1 MAHPLPAIGA
11 ALSIL
16 DLAKFMPWLLEE
28 QRDLELQDFC
38 FGSVLNGDWKVFS
51 DLAKGLLDGYCGRL
65 GIHGPFSGFEI
76 DSRDPDVREIVL
88 KRMDQGLD
96 VCAELGAVQMV
107 IHSPYKTWDH
117 NNLDLKP
124 HARAA
129 KIEAVHR
136 CLSPAVKRAENQGV
150 TLVIENIQDIDPL
163 DRLRLAQSFD
173 SPAIKLSVDTGHAH
187 YAHGVT
193 GAVPVDQFIRMAGDM
208 LAHVHLQDAD
218 GFADRHWAIGDGTIR
233 WKSVFDAIVA
243 LPIQPHLVLELND
256 SSGIPASAEH
266 LNQLQ
271 LAR

>member
-1 MAHPLPAIGA
+1 MARTPPTIGA

-16 DLAKFMPWLLEE
+16 DLAKFRPWLLEG

-38 FGSVLNGDWKVFS
+38 FASVLNGDWKTFC
-51 DLAKGLLDGYCGRL
+51 DLAKGMLDGYSGRL

-76 DSRDPDVREIVL
+76 DTRDPDVREIVV

-124 HARAA
+124 RARAA
-129 KIEAVHR
+129 KIEAVHH
-136 CLSPAVKRAENQGV
+136 CLSGAVKRAENQGV

-173 SPAIKLSVDTGHAH
+173 SPAVKLSVDTGHAY

-193 GAVPVDQFIRMAGDM
+193 GAVAVDQFIRMAGDM
-208 LAHVHLQDAD
+208 LAHVHIQDAD
-218 GFADRHWAIGDGTIR
+218 GYADRHWQIGAGTICWR
-233 WKSVFDAIVA
+233 SVFDAIAA
-243 LPIQPHLVLELND
+243 LPAKPHLVLELND
-256 SSGIPASAEH
+256 SGQIPASITY
-266 LNQLQ
+266 LSNLG
-271 LAR
+271 LGL